1 MKIYNWSQFI
11 KENKNSK
18 KILILTGEKFQ
29 DDEVFKPKERLEGEG
44 FEVTVSSNESKNYKA
59 FNSEK
64 TIEVKKP
71 LSNLSPNDFDMLVI
85 PGGKA
90 PEYLRKEKSIINF
103 VKDFY
108 KTGKPIASICHGPLI
123 LVSAKLVEGKK
134 MTCFEDAV
142 EELKS
147 AGAIY
152 KNRSCVIDDQFITS
166 RNPGDLQDFCDA
178 IIKKLKS

>member
-11 KENKNSK
+11 KENKNLK
-18 KILILTGEKFQ
+18 KILILTGEGFQ
-29 DDEVFKPKERLEGEG
+29 DDEVFKPKERLESED
-44 FEVTVSSNESKNYKA
+44 FEVIVSSNEAKNYKA

-64 TIEVKKP
+64 NIEVRKP
-71 LSNLSPNDFDMLVI
+71 LTSLNPNDFDMLII

-90 PEYLRKEKSIINF
+90 PEYLREEKSVINF
-103 VKDFY
+103 VRDFY

-134 MTCFEDAV
+134 MTCFEDVV

-152 KNRSCVIDDQFITS
+152 KNRSCVKDDQFITS
-166 RNPGDLQDFCDA
+166 RNPGDLEDFCDA
-178 IIKKLKS
+178 VIEKLKS